1 MRLCVCLCV
10 CLCLC
15 LYLWQSNRAWNDA
28 AASQDGSHVVAL
40 IEGYDYLY
48 TSADAAAS
56 WTPRAG
62 TLFRVYGLGS
72 RVWACGFGGLNPGP
86 VALVLCT
93 NTHTHR
99 CARTR
104 ACASQ
109 RCEMCG
115 SALPRDSPFSSLPHS
130 PPLPYIW
137 HLKTLCVRSSF
148 VGGRRSH
155 ASLSSY
161 YSLHSPPP
169 PPPPLPPSL
178 PLHRA
183 HSSPISH
190 ALLLTLCLP
199 RVLYQKRWLGRVW
212 LCPPTGAGLGE
223 RVSEE
228 REEKKSIWTWGEEGD
243 VQWYWCVVSGCR

>member
-1 MRLCVCLCV
+1 MPKSLRREICSAYMRLCVCLCV

-148 VGGRRSH
+148 VGGRIGH
-155 ASLSSY
+155 M
-161 YSLHSPPP
+161 
-169 PPPPLPPSL
+169 PPSL
-178 PLHRA
+178 P
-183 HSSPISH
+183 I
-190 ALLLTLCLP
+190 TLFIRLPLPLP
-199 RVLYQKRWLGRVW
+199 RFLPPCLSTAPTPAPSPMPSCLLCACRVYSTRKDGLAECGYVHRREQVWGR
-212 LCPPTGAGLGE
+212 E
-223 RVSEE
+223 
-228 REEKKSIWTWGEEGD
+228 
-243 VQWYWCVVSGCR
+243 